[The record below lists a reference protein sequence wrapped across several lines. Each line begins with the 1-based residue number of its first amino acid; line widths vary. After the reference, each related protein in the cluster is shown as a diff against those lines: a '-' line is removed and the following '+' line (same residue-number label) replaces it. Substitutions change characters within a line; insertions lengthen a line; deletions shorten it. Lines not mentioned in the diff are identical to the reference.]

1 MFLLQSIFAGVA
13 FLCGAIPFSV
23 LVGRYGMGKDIRDYG
38 DGNPGTFNVI
48 RAGGIKWGGLAM
60 ILDIGKGAVP
70 VGLATYVFG
79 WEGLPL
85 ILTAI
90 APVAGH
96 AFSPFLNFNG
106 GKAIATTMG
115 IWIGLTLWEV
125 PLVGLVSLT
134 VFYLT
139 LTSSAWAVV
148 FTALVMFAYLLVS
161 GASSTLLII
170 LMLNAAIVFY
180 KHRRE
185 LDHLPTLRILNG
197 QT

>member
-1 MFLLQSIFAGVA
+1 MFLLQIIFAGVA

-60 ILDIGKGAVP
+60 ILDIGKGAAP

-85 ILTAI
+85 ILIAI

-148 FTALVMFAYLLVS
+148 FTTLVMFAYLLVS

-170 LMLNAAIVFY
+170 LMLNASIVFY

-185 LDHLPTLRILNG
+185 LDQLPALRILNG